1 MHRKIAV
8 GLAALVL
15 GFGLAAT
22 PAAAAGKKCK
32 KLCKPELTACISGC
46 GSLTGKD
53 KRLCKKACKM
63 TYKKETLPLCK
74 ERVEHADTCSP
85 SGAFID

>member
-15 GFGLAAT
+15 CLGMAAT
-22 PAAAAGKKCK
+22 PASAAKKCK
-32 KLCKPELTACISGC
+32 KLCKPELTACLTPC
-46 GSLTGKD
+46 ASLKGKE
-53 KRLCKKACKM
+53 KRLCKKACK
-63 TYKKETLPLCK
+63 TTARTVTIPLCK